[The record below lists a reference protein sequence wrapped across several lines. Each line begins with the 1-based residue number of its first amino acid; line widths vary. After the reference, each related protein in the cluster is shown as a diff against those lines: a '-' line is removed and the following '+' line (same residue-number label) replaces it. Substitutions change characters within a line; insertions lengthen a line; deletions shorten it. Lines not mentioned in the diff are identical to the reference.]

1 MQAMELKPSIITLL
15 FLFFILSL
23 PNSSQGLVTVGPNS
37 AILESEIYEI
47 DYRGPET
54 HSNVPPPDRSGLGG
68 RGRPFVH
75 YHDPRRAN
83 DGIEKP

>member
-1 MQAMELKPSIITLL
+1 MQEMELKPSIITLL

-23 PNSSQGLVTVGPNS
+23 PNSSQGAGAGANS

-54 HSNVPPPDRSGLGG
+54 HSYVPPPDRTGLGG
-68 RGRPFVH
+68 HGRPFVH
-75 YHDPRRAN
+75 YHGPGRTN
-83 DGIEKP
+83 DGTDRP